1 MGLFWKSVI
10 VGKENNVHQSQE
22 GQIDAKGMIKQNMDF
37 RQVFSLNRVL
47 FNFPKYLHDI
57 I

>member
-1 MGLFWKSVI
+1 MI
-10 VGKENNVHQSQE
+10 VGKENIVNQSQ
-22 GQIDAKGMIKQNMDF
+22 GQIDVKGMIKQNMDF